1 MDQKKLLK
9 NFGRC
14 HDWEEKYLYLIELG
28 ERYATLP
35 ELEQLPQYTV
45 TGCQSQVWI
54 KVTLVDGKVQ
64 LNGNSDAAIV
74 KGLVAM
80 LLILLQQMSPSEL
93 IAFDIHGVLDQLD
106 LKQQIT
112 PTRNQGMAAML
123 TAIYRQVNSSC
134 RL

>member
-1 MDQKKLLK
+1 MDQQKLLK

-28 ERYATLP
+28 EKYATLP
-35 ELEQLPQYTV
+35 ESDQVPKYTV

-54 KVTLVDGKVQ
+54 KVSVVDGKV
-64 LNGNSDAAIV
+64 LLSGNSDAAIV

-80 LLILLQQMSPSEL
+80 LLILLQQMSPAEL
-93 IAFDIHGVLDQLD
+93 MAFDINGVLDRLD

-123 TAIYRQVNSSC
+123 TAIYSQLSS
-134 RL
+134 L

>member
-1 MDQKKLLK
+1 MDQQKLLK

-28 ERYATLP
+28 EKYATLP
-35 ELEQLPQYTV
+35 ESDQVPKYTV
-45 TGCQSQVWI
+45 TGCQRQVWI
-54 KVTLVDGKVQ
+54 KVSVVDGKV
-64 LNGNSDAAIV
+64 LLSGNSDAAIV

-80 LLILLQQMSPSEL
+80 LLILLQQMSPAEL
-93 IAFDIHGVLDQLD
+93 MAFDINGVLDRLD

-123 TAIYRQVNSSC
+123 TAIYSQLSAI
-134 RL
+134 

>member
-1 MDQKKLLK
+1 MDQQKLLK

-28 ERYATLP
+28 EKYATLP
-35 ELEQLPQYTV
+35 ESDQVSKYTV

-54 KVTLVDGKVQ
+54 KVSVVDGKV
-64 LNGNSDAAIV
+64 LLSGNSDAAIV

-80 LLILLQQMSPSEL
+80 LLILLQQMSPAEL
-93 IAFDIHGVLDQLD
+93 MAFDINGVLDRLD

-123 TAIYRQVNSSC
+123 TAIYSQLSVI
-134 RL
+134 